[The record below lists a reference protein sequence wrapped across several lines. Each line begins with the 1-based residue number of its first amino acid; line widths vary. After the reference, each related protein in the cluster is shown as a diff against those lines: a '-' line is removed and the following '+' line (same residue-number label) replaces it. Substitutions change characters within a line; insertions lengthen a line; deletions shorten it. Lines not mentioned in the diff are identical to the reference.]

1 MKKFGLFAC
10 IFLLGFLFTTVK
22 AQDSD
27 VQRLGLPGDNLNL
40 YAVLKLFQESETL
53 EGFEKNLNDENNHI
67 NNLDLDGDGNID
79 YIKVEDN
86 IDDNVHT
93 IVLKIAV
100 TPHENQDVAV
110 FTVIRDRNNQVQIQL
125 IGDDEL
131 YGKNYI
137 LEPNYDGDDVYG
149 SSVTP
154 NPGYSGN
161 VYQNGGQTVVVHRT
175 TYVEVAA
182 WPVVR
187 FIYAPAYVV
196 YYSPWYYGYYPSYWR
211 PWRPYYWDYYYGYH
225 HNYNDYYY
233 GYYRPVTHYRY
244 THWNDHYYNSRRS
257 HSELVYNRREE
268 GRYKETY
275 SRPDTRKDGAELY
288 RKTQQNNGGRPGN
301 NASTRP
307 DNNTRP
313 VRNDAIRS
321 NTQRDVNKAVNN
333 RNDVNR
339 QSTRTGTNQS
349 APRKD
354 MNKSG
359 NSRPAMSKPGTRTG
373 ENTPATRSD
382 VNRKDSHPS
391 MSRPGTRTGENKP
404 ATRQNVNKQDS
415 KRDVYRPA
423 SSSGRNKQDSKRSSE
438 AKGSRS
444 DKAASKDENNRG
456 RK

>member
-10 IFLLGFLFTTVK
+10 IFLLGFLFATVK
-22 AQDSD
+22 AQDSN

-53 EGFEKNLNDENNHI
+53 EGFEKSLNDENNHI

-86 IDDNVHT
+86 IDGNVHT

-110 FTVIRDRNNQVQIQL
+110 FTVIRDGNNQVQIQL

-131 YGKNYI
+131 YGKDYI
-137 LEPNYDGDDVYG
+137 IEPNYDGDDVYG

-161 VYQNGGQTVVVHRT
+161 VYHNGGQTVVVHRT

-187 FIYAPAYVV
+187 FIFAPAYVV

-211 PWRPYYWDYYYGYH
+211 PWRPYYWDYYNGYH
-225 HNYNDYYY
+225 HNYYNYYY
-233 GYYRPVTHYRY
+233 AYYRPVTHYRY

-257 HSELVYNRREE
+257 HSSVVYNRREE
-268 GRYKETY
+268 GKYKETY
-275 SRPDTRKDGAELY
+275 SRPDTRKDGDELY
-288 RKTQQNNGGRPGN
+288 RRTQQNNSGRSGN
-301 NASTRP
+301 NATA
-307 DNNTRP
+307 RP
-313 VRNDAIRS
+313 VNNNRPARNDANRP
-321 NTQRDVNKAVNN
+321 NPRKDVNKNTN
-333 RNDVNR
+333 SRNDVNR
-339 QSTRTGTNQS
+339 PSPRTGTNQPANRTGVNKSSDSHSGMSRPGTKTGENKS
-349 APRKD
+349 ATRTGVNRKD
-354 MNKSG
+354 
-359 NSRPAMSKPGTRTG
+359 SRPTMAKPGTRTG
-373 ENTPATRSD
+373 ENKSTA
-382 VNRKDSHPS
+382 
-391 MSRPGTRTGENKP
+391 KP
-404 ATRQNVNKQDS
+404 NVNKQDS

-423 SSSGRNKQDSKRSSE
+423 SSSGRNKQDSKRGSE
-438 AKGSRS
+438 AKSSRS